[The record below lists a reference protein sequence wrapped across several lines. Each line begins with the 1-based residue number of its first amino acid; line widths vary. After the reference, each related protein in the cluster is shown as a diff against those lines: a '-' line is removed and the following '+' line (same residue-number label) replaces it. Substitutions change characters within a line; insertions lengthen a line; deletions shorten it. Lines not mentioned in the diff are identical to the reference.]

1 MRKEKKSKA
10 RKRIESRGRGKR
22 WAPTG
27 GSPCAQLGRGIYDF
41 RLEAEDR
48 GLCLALRTQ
57 HTIAPWELLAKGEW
71 GRAAPCLVGAGK
83 EHGVTGGKGR
93 ARPTHV

>member
-1 MRKEKKSKA
+1 MPSWDEAS
-10 RKRIESRGRGKR
+10 ID
-22 WAPTG
+22 
-27 GSPCAQLGRGIYDF
+27 LH
-41 RLEAEDR
+41 LEREDR
-48 GLCLALRTQ
+48 RLCLALRTQ

-71 GRAAPCLVGAGK
+71 GRAVPCLVGAGK